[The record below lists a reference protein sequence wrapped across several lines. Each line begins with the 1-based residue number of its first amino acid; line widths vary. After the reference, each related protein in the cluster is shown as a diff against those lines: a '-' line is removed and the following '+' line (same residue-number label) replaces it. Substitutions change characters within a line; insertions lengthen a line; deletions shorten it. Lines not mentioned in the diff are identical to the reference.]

1 MSDDVKEFVRQLE
14 IQNAKLDDIIAHGS
28 RNFRRYRRRAMVVL
42 VLLSLTN
49 AAALYWQWDTQR
61 STAKAAK
68 AACERSREFG
78 PALVDGLERQRT
90 VPPDVIRFYR
100 RTIPKVCPK

>member
-1 MSDDVKEFVRQLE
+1 VRLRL
-14 IQNAKLDDIIAHGS
+14 ARWWRLWGFLTA
-28 RNFRRYRRRAMVVL
+28 FA
-42 VLLSLTN
+42 SLTN